1 MERMEGVRYKQFSK
15 LYEANRLKASPAQLA
30 EMIGMLGDEKGTEF
44 ASMVAKRRDE
54 INSNEIYPEVEK
66 RLRNKRG

>member
-1 MERMEGVRYKQFSK
+1 
-15 LYEANRLKASPAQLA
+15 
-30 EMIGMLGDEKGTEF
+30 MIGMLGDEKGTEF
-44 ASMVAKRRDE
+44 ASMVSKRRDE